1 MAMQYYLLHR
11 ILALVPVVL
20 LVSATVFSLIHLT
33 PGDPAVIM
41 AGESQDPEV
50 VAGIRR
56 ELGLDQPIPVQ
67 YAIWLGHALRGDLGR
82 SIRTRQPVL
91 EAILER
97 LKPTLLLSAMAMALS
112 LAISFPA
119 GALSALRPDSREDM
133 AGTVFTLLGVSM
145 PNFLLALV
153 LIFVFAVT
161 LRWLPTSGYLDP
173 FEEFVPG
180 IRSLVL
186 PAITLGTAM
195 AAVVTRMVRSSLLEV
210 LEQDYVRTARSKGL
224 RERTVVVRHALK
236 NALIPVVTIVGL
248 QTGNLIGGAV
258 ITEYVFGIPGVGR
271 LVVDSIFSKDY
282 PMVQGVVL
290 LTALTFVTVNLLVDV
305 LYGYLDPRIRYS

>member
-173 FEEFVPG
+173 FEELVPG

>member
-1 MAMQYYLLHR
+1 MLHYLLHR
-11 ILALVPVVL
+11 ILALIPVVL

-67 YAIWLGHALRGDLGR
+67 YGVWLGHALRGDLGR

-133 AGTVFTLLGVSM
+133 AGTVLTLLGVSM

>member
-1 MAMQYYLLHR
+1 MLNYILHR
-11 ILALVPVVL
+11 SLALVPVVL

-41 AGESQDPEV
+41 AGESQDPVV

-67 YAIWLGHALRGDLGR
+67 YAIWLGHAVRGDLGR

-91 EAILER
+91 EAMLER
-97 LKPTLLLSAMAMALS
+97 LKPTLLLSVMAMVLS
-112 LAISFPA
+112 LAISFPV
-119 GALSALRPDSREDM
+119 GTLSAIRPDSREDM
-133 AGTVFTLLGVSM
+133 AGTVLTLLGISM

-173 FEEFVPG
+173 FEELVPG
-180 IRSLVL
+180 IRTLVL

-210 LEQDYVRTARSKGL
+210 LEQDYVRTARSRGL

-236 NALIPVVTIVGL
+236 NALIPVVTIIGL

-258 ITEYVFGIPGVGR
+258 ITEFVFGIPGVGR

-290 LTALTFVTVNLLVDV
+290 LTALAFVTVNLLVDV

>member
-1 MAMQYYLLHR
+1 MLNYILHR
-11 ILALVPVVL
+11 FLALVPVVL

-41 AGESQDPEV
+41 AGESQDPVV
-50 VAGIRR
+50 VAGIRS
-56 ELGLDQPIPVQ
+56 ELGLDQSIPVQ
-67 YAIWLGHALRGDLGR
+67 YAIWLGHAVRGDLGR

-91 EAILER
+91 EAMLER
-97 LKPTLLLSAMAMALS
+97 LKPTLLLSLMAMALS
-112 LAISFPA
+112 LAISLPV
-119 GALSALRPDSREDM
+119 GTLSAIRPDSREDM

-145 PNFLLALV
+145 PNFLLALI
-153 LIFVFAVT
+153 LIFVFAVM

-173 FEEFVPG
+173 FEELVPG
-180 IRSLVL
+180 ISTLVL

-258 ITEYVFGIPGVGR
+258 ITEYVFGIPGIGR
-271 LVVDSIFSKDY
+271 LIVDSIFSKDY

-290 LTALTFVTVNLLVDV
+290 LTALAFVTVNLLVDV
-305 LYGYLDPRIRYS
+305 IYGYLDPRIRYS

>member
-1 MAMQYYLLHR
+1 MLHYLLHR
-11 ILALVPVVL
+11 ILALIPVVL

-67 YAIWLGHALRGDLGR
+67 YGVWLGHALRGDLGR

-97 LKPTLLLSAMAMALS
+97 LKPTLLLSAMALALS

-133 AGTVFTLLGVSM
+133 AGTVLTLLGVSM

>member
-1 MAMQYYLLHR
+1 MLHYLLHR
-11 ILALVPVVL
+11 ILALIPVVL

-50 VAGIRR
+50 VAGIRH

-67 YAIWLGHALRGDLGR
+67 YGVWLGHALRGDLGR

-133 AGTVFTLLGVSM
+133 AGTVLTLLGVSM

>member
-1 MAMQYYLLHR
+1 MLRYLLHR
-11 ILALVPVVL
+11 FLALVPVVL

-41 AGESQDPEV
+41 AGESQDPVV

-67 YAIWLGHALRGDLGR
+67 YAIWLGHAVRGDLGQ

-91 EAILER
+91 EAVLER
-97 LKPTLLLSAMAMALS
+97 LTPTLLLSAMAMALS
-112 LAISFPA
+112 LAIAFPA
-119 GALSALRPDSREDM
+119 GALSAIRPDSREDM

-145 PNFLLALV
+145 PNFLLALI
-153 LIFVFAVT
+153 LIFVFAVR

-180 IRSLVL
+180 IRTLVL

-210 LEQDYVRTARSKGL
+210 LEQDYIRTARSKGL

-290 LTALTFVTVNLLVDV
+290 LTALAFVSANLLVDV

>member
-1 MAMQYYLLHR
+1 MLRYMLHR
-11 ILALVPVVL
+11 LLALIPVVL

-41 AGESQDPEV
+41 AGESQDPVV
-50 VAGIRR
+50 VAGIRH

-67 YAIWLGHALRGDLGR
+67 YAIWLGHAVRGDLGR

-91 EAILER
+91 EAMLER

-112 LAISFPA
+112 LAIALPV
-119 GALSALRPDSREDM
+119 GALSAIRPDSREDM
-133 AGTVFTLLGVSM
+133 AGTILTLLGVSM

-180 IRSLVL
+180 IRTLVL
-186 PAITLGTAM
+186 PAITLATAM

-210 LEQDYVRTARSKGL
+210 LEEDYIRTARSRGL

-258 ITEYVFGIPGVGR
+258 ITEFVFGIPGVGR

-290 LTALTFVTVNLLVDV
+290 LTALAFVSANLLVDV

>member
-1 MAMQYYLLHR
+1 MLRYMLHR
-11 ILALVPVVL
+11 LLALVPVVL

-41 AGESQDPEV
+41 AGESQDPVV
-50 VAGIRR
+50 VAGIRH

-67 YAIWLGHALRGDLGR
+67 YAIWLGHAVQGDLGR

-91 EAILER
+91 EAMLER

-112 LAISFPA
+112 LAISFPV
-119 GALSALRPDSREDM
+119 GTLSAIRPDSREDM
-133 AGTVFTLLGVSM
+133 AGTLFTLLGVSM

-161 LRWLPTSGYLDP
+161 LHWLPTSGYLDP
-173 FEEFVPG
+173 FEEFIPG
-180 IRSLVL
+180 IRTLVL

-195 AAVVTRMVRSSLLEV
+195 AAVVMRMVRSSLLEV

-290 LTALTFVTVNLLVDV
+290 LTAVVFVTVNLLVDV

>member
-1 MAMQYYLLHR
+1 MLRYLLHR
-11 ILALVPVVL
+11 FLAMVPVVL

-41 AGESQDPEV
+41 AGESQDPVV

-67 YAIWLGHALRGDLGR
+67 YAIWLGHAVRGDLGQ

-91 EAILER
+91 EAVLER
-97 LKPTLLLSAMAMALS
+97 LTPTLLLSAMAMALS

-119 GALSALRPDSREDM
+119 GALSAIRPDSREDM

-145 PNFLLALV
+145 PNFLLALI
-153 LIFVFAVT
+153 LIFVFAVR

-180 IRSLVL
+180 IRTLVL

-210 LEQDYVRTARSKGL
+210 LEQDYIRTARSKGL

-290 LTALTFVTVNLLVDV
+290 LTALAFVSANLLVDV

>member
-1 MAMQYYLLHR
+1 MAISAAR
-11 ILALVPVVL
+11 TFSIELAPISL
-20 LVSATVFSLIHLT
+20 LV
-33 PGDPAVIM
+33 
-41 AGESQDPEV
+41 
-50 VAGIRR
+50 
-56 ELGLDQPIPVQ
+56 LGPSWHASIPVKVMGACFTPLIQ
-67 YAIWLGHALRGDLGR
+67 AWYW
-82 SIRTRQPVL
+82 PP
-91 EAILER
+91 R
-97 LKPTLLLSAMAMALS
+97 L
-112 LAISFPA
+112 F
-119 GALSALRPDSREDM
+119 
-133 AGTVFTLLGVSM
+133 
-145 PNFLLALV
+145 
-153 LIFVFAVT
+153 FAVT
-161 LRWLPTSGYLDP
+161 LRWLPTSGYVDL
-173 FEEFVPG
+173 FEELVPG

-210 LEQDYVRTARSKGL
+210 LEQDYIRTARSKGL

-290 LTALTFVTVNLLVDV
+290 LTALAFVTVNLLVDV

>member
-1 MAMQYYLLHR
+1 MLRYLLHR
-11 ILALVPVVL
+11 ILALIPILL

-67 YAIWLGHALRGDLGR
+67 YAIWLGHAVRGDLGR

-91 EAILER
+91 EAMLER

-112 LAISFPA
+112 LTISFPV

-133 AGTVFTLLGVSM
+133 AGTLFTLLGVSM

-153 LIFVFAVT
+153 LIFIFAVT

-195 AAVVTRMVRSSLLEV
+195 AAVVTRMVRSSLLEA
-210 LEQDYVRTARSKGL
+210 LEQDFVRTARSKGL

-290 LTALTFVTVNLLVDV
+290 LTALAFVTVNLVVDV

>member
-1 MAMQYYLLHR
+1 MLRYMLHR
-11 ILALVPVVL
+11 FLALVPVVL

-41 AGESQDPEV
+41 AGESQDPVV

-67 YAIWLGHALRGDLGR
+67 YAIWLGHAVRGDLGR

-91 EAILER
+91 EAMLER
-97 LKPTLLLSAMAMALS
+97 LKPTLLLSAMAMAIS
-112 LAISFPA
+112 LAIAFPV
-119 GALSALRPDSREDM
+119 GALSAIRPDSREDM
-133 AGTVFTLLGVSM
+133 AGTIFTLLGVSM

-180 IRSLVL
+180 IRTLVL
-186 PAITLGTAM
+186 PAITLATAM
-195 AAVVTRMVRSSLLEV
+195 AAVVTRMVRSSLIEV
-210 LEQDYVRTARSKGL
+210 LEEDYIRTARSRGL

-258 ITEYVFGIPGVGR
+258 ITEFVFGIPGVGR

-290 LTALTFVTVNLLVDV
+290 LTALAFVSANLLVDV

>member
-133 AGTVFTLLGVSM
+133 AGTVLTLLGVSM

-180 IRSLVL
+180 IRTLVL

>member
-1 MAMQYYLLHR
+1 MLRYMLHR
-11 ILALVPVVL
+11 FLALVPVVL

-41 AGESQDPEV
+41 AGESQDPVV

-67 YAIWLGHALRGDLGR
+67 YAIWLGHAVRGDLGR

-91 EAILER
+91 EAMLER
-97 LKPTLLLSAMAMALS
+97 LKPTLMLSAMAMAIS
-112 LAISFPA
+112 LAIAFPV
-119 GALSALRPDSREDM
+119 GALSAIRPDSREDM
-133 AGTVFTLLGVSM
+133 AGTIFTLLGVSM

-180 IRSLVL
+180 IRTLVL
-186 PAITLGTAM
+186 PAITLATAM
-195 AAVVTRMVRSSLLEV
+195 AAVVTRMVRSSLIEV
-210 LEQDYVRTARSKGL
+210 LEEDYIRTARSRGL

-258 ITEYVFGIPGVGR
+258 ITEFVFGIPGVGR

-290 LTALTFVTVNLLVDV
+290 LTALAFVSANLLVDV

>member
-1 MAMQYYLLHR
+1 MLNYILHR
-11 ILALVPVVL
+11 FLALVPVVL

-41 AGESQDPEV
+41 AGESQDPVV
-50 VAGIRR
+50 VAGIRS
-56 ELGLDQPIPVQ
+56 ELGLDQSIPVQ
-67 YAIWLGHALRGDLGR
+67 YAIWLGHAVRGDLGR

-91 EAILER
+91 EAMLER
-97 LKPTLLLSAMAMALS
+97 LKPTLLLSLMAMALS
-112 LAISFPA
+112 LAISLPV
-119 GALSALRPDSREDM
+119 GTLSAIRPDSREDM

-145 PNFLLALV
+145 PNFLLALI
-153 LIFVFAVT
+153 LIFVFAVM

-173 FEEFVPG
+173 FEELVPG
-180 IRSLVL
+180 ISTLVL

-195 AAVVTRMVRSSLLEV
+195 AAVVTRMVRSSLLEA

-258 ITEYVFGIPGVGR
+258 ITEYVFGIPGIGR

-290 LTALTFVTVNLLVDV
+290 LTALAFVTVNLAVDV
-305 LYGYLDPRIRYS
+305 VYGYLDPRIRYS

>member
-1 MAMQYYLLHR
+1 
-11 ILALVPVVL
+11 
-20 LVSATVFSLIHLT
+20 
-33 PGDPAVIM
+33 
-41 AGESQDPEV
+41 
-50 VAGIRR
+50 
-56 ELGLDQPIPVQ
+56 
-67 YAIWLGHALRGDLGR
+67 
-82 SIRTRQPVL
+82 
-91 EAILER
+91 
-97 LKPTLLLSAMAMALS
+97 
-112 LAISFPA
+112 
-119 GALSALRPDSREDM
+119 M

-145 PNFLLALV
+145 PNFLLALI
-153 LIFVFAVT
+153 LIFVFAVR

-180 IRSLVL
+180 IRTLVL

-210 LEQDYVRTARSKGL
+210 LEQDYIRTARSKGL

-290 LTALTFVTVNLLVDV
+290 LTALAFVSANLLVDV

>member
-1 MAMQYYLLHR
+1 MLNYLLHR
-11 ILALVPVVL
+11 ILALVPILL

-41 AGESQDPEV
+41 AGESQDPVV

-67 YAIWLGHALRGDLGR
+67 YAIWLGHAVRGDLGR
-82 SIRTRQPVL
+82 SIRTHQPVL
-91 EAILER
+91 EAMLER

-112 LAISFPA
+112 LAISFPV
-119 GALSALRPDSREDM
+119 GILSALRPDSREDM
-133 AGTVFTLLGVSM
+133 AGTLFSLLGVSM

-153 LIFVFAVT
+153 LIFIFAVT

-173 FEEFVPG
+173 FEELVPG

-195 AAVVTRMVRSSLLEV
+195 GAVVTRMVRSSLLEV

-290 LTALTFVTVNLLVDV
+290 LTALVFVTVNLLVDI
-305 LYGYLDPRIRYS
+305 LYGYLDPRIRFS

>member
-1 MAMQYYLLHR
+1 MLNYILHR
-11 ILALVPVVL
+11 LLALVPVVL

-41 AGESQDPEV
+41 AGESQDPVV

-56 ELGLDQPIPVQ
+56 ELGLDQPILVQ
-67 YAIWLGHALRGDLGR
+67 YAIWLGHAVRGDLGR

-91 EAILER
+91 EAMLER
-97 LKPTLLLSAMAMALS
+97 LKPTLLLSLMAMALS
-112 LAISFPA
+112 LAISFPV
-119 GALSALRPDSREDM
+119 GALSAIRPDSREDM

-153 LIFVFAVT
+153 LIFLFAVT

-173 FEEFVPG
+173 FEEFIPG
-180 IRSLVL
+180 IRTLIL

-195 AAVVTRMVRSSLLEV
+195 AAVVTRMVRSSLLEA
-210 LEQDYVRTARSKGL
+210 LEQDFVRTARSKGL

-290 LTALTFVTVNLLVDV
+290 LTALAFVTVNLVVDL

>member
-133 AGTVFTLLGVSM
+133 AGTVLTLLGVSM

>member
-1 MAMQYYLLHR
+1 MLHYVLHR

-133 AGTVFTLLGVSM
+133 AGTVLTLLGVSM

-210 LEQDYVRTARSKGL
+210 LEQDYIRTARSKGL

>member
-1 MAMQYYLLHR
+1 MLNYILHR
-11 ILALVPVVL
+11 LLALVPVVL

-41 AGESQDPEV
+41 AGESQDPVV

-56 ELGLDQPIPVQ
+56 ELGLDQPILVQ
-67 YAIWLGHALRGDLGR
+67 YAIWLGHAVRGDLGR
-82 SIRTRQPVL
+82 AIRTRQPVL
-91 EAILER
+91 EAMLER
-97 LKPTLLLSAMAMALS
+97 LKPPLLLSLMAMALS
-112 LAISFPA
+112 LAISFPV
-119 GALSALRPDSREDM
+119 GTLSALRPDSREAM
-133 AGTVFTLLGVSM
+133 AGTVCTLLGVSM

-153 LIFVFAVT
+153 LIFLFAVT
-161 LRWLPTSGYLDP
+161 LRWLPTSGCLDP
-173 FEEFVPG
+173 FEEFIPG
-180 IRSLVL
+180 IRTLIL

-195 AAVVTRMVRSSLLEV
+195 AAVVTRMVRSSLLEA
-210 LEQDYVRTARSKGL
+210 LEQDFVRTARSKGL
-224 RERTVVVRHALK
+224 RERTGVVRDARK

-258 ITEYVFGIPGVGR
+258 ITKYVFGIPGVGR

-290 LTALTFVTVNLLVDV
+290 LTALAFVTVNLLVDL

>member
-1 MAMQYYLLHR
+1 MLRYLLHR
-11 ILALVPVVL
+11 FLAMVPVVL

-41 AGESQDPEV
+41 AGESQDPVV

-67 YAIWLGHALRGDLGR
+67 YAIWLGHAVRGDLGQ

-91 EAILER
+91 EAVLER
-97 LKPTLLLSAMAMALS
+97 LTPTLLLSAMAMALS
-112 LAISFPA
+112 LAIAFPA
-119 GALSALRPDSREDM
+119 GALSAIRPDSREDM

-145 PNFLLALV
+145 PNFLLALI
-153 LIFVFAVT
+153 LIFVFAVR

-180 IRSLVL
+180 IRTLVL

-210 LEQDYVRTARSKGL
+210 LEQDYIRTARSKGL

-290 LTALTFVTVNLLVDV
+290 LTALAFVSANLLVDV

>member
-1 MAMQYYLLHR
+1 MLRYMLHR
-11 ILALVPVVL
+11 LLALVPVVL

-41 AGESQDPEV
+41 AGESQDPVV
-50 VAGIRR
+50 VAGIRH
-56 ELGLDQPIPVQ
+56 ELGLDLPIPVQ
-67 YAIWLGHALRGDLGR
+67 YVIWLGHAVRGDLGR

-91 EAILER
+91 EAMLER

-112 LAISFPA
+112 LAISFPV
-119 GALSALRPDSREDM
+119 GTLSAIRPDSREDM
-133 AGTVFTLLGVSM
+133 AGTLFTLLGVSM

-161 LRWLPTSGYLDP
+161 LHWLPTSGYLDP
-173 FEEFVPG
+173 FEEFIPG
-180 IRSLVL
+180 IRTLVL

-195 AAVVTRMVRSSLLEV
+195 AAVVMRMVRSSLLEV

-290 LTALTFVTVNLLVDV
+290 LTALVFVTVNLLVDV